1 MKRIWSKI
9 AIGAALLASTL
20 AFTATPQ
27 PAEAAR
33 RGCPFVVFKVCV
45 LTPTGA
51 RMSVATN
58 ACLAK
63 ARHWTILHKGNCFG
77 EFCTFIWAPVCAI
90 SPITH
95 AKQTYPNACVA
106 EHDNAVF
113 VHNGACP

>member
-9 AIGAALLASTL
+9 AIAAAAFATVL
-20 AFTATPQ
+20 AFTAMPQ
-27 PAEAAR
+27 PAEAKR
-33 RGCPFVVFKVCV
+33 ICPLVVFKVCV

-63 ARHWTILHKGNCFG
+63 ARHWTILHKGNCYG
-77 EFCTFIWAPVCAI
+77 QVCSFIWAPVCAI
-90 SPITH
+90 NTFTH
-95 AKQTYPNACVA
+95 TKMTFPNACVA

-113 VHNGACP
+113 VHNGPC